1 MSNCTERIKTD
12 DCIKTRDEGK
22 DECTQERDDGYN
34 NCTQN
39 RDDGYN
45 ECCDWWPCSWACDA
59 VTWISNIVCVVWT
72 WVSNIVCVAW
82 EWVKNI
88 VCIAWRYITKI
99 ICVVADVFTS
109 IFNAIVAIVDVVLSI
124 IGGIIAFVVDII
136 TSIPFIGR
144 AVEWIL
150 NIIKTAVSAVAS
162 LPDAILTLFGIM
174 PEKKL
179 KLLVIIQNDSERKPV
194 VNDINVVYRDV
205 QYLINTFRTEMN
217 IRVLPTNLFIYRSA
231 FSSDNNSLADFI
243 KTDDSVSSDRTLD
256 VCCDSCAAGDDL
268 TSIGSS
274 FNLMMARLGFSTDA
288 RRLIGYGAPI
298 IAFAVRSYTDG
309 KAGCSIGPLSDYVTV
324 KFNETQSGGMY
335 PLGSFLPINELT
347 ADKALDAVTDLA
359 HEVGHCC
366 NLPHYDGQN
375 NNLMNPSPTRTG
387 HLTVWQKILVRSS
400 RHVTYL

>member
-12 DCIKTRDEGK
+12 ECAKTRDEGHDKCTDNRDEGYSDCAQKK
-22 DECTQERDDGYN
+22 DEGYS
-34 NCTQN
+34 
-39 RDDGYN
+39 

-59 VTWISNIVCVVWT
+59 MVWISNIVCVLWT
-72 WVSNIVCVAW
+72 WVSNMVCYAW

-88 VCIAWRYITKI
+88 VCVAWKYITKI
-99 ICVVADVFTS
+99 ICVVADVFSS
-109 IFNAIVAIVDVVLSI
+109 ILNLIGAIIDVI
-124 IGGIIAFVVDII
+124 IGIIVGIIAFIVDII

-144 AVEWIL
+144 LIEWAL
-150 NIIKTAVSAVAS
+150 NILKTGVNAIAS
-162 LPDAILTLFGIM
+162 LPDAILTLLGIM
-174 PEKKL
+174 PEKKM
-179 KLLVIIQNDSERKPV
+179 KLLVIIQNDSQREPV
-194 VNDINVVYRDV
+194 VKNINVIYRDI
-205 QYLINTFRTEMN
+205 QYLINTFRAEMN
-217 IRVLPTNLFIYRSA
+217 IRVLPTDLFMYQSA
-231 FSSDNNSLADFI
+231 FTSNNNSLENFV

-274 FNLMMARLGFSTDA
+274 FNLMMARLGFTTNA

-324 KFNETQSGGMY
+324 KFNETQSGGMF
-335 PLGSFLPINELT
+335 PGGPFIPMDQLT
-347 ADKALDAVTDLA
+347 NDKSLDAVTDLA
-359 HEVGHCC
+359 HEAGHCC
-366 NLPHYDGQN
+366 SLPHYSGVG
-375 NNLMNPSPTRTG
+375 NNLMNPAPLRTG

>member
-1 MSNCTERIKTD
+1 MSNCTEKIKTD
-12 DCIKTRDEGK
+12 ECIKERDEGK
-22 DECTQERDDGYN
+22 DECVAKRDEGYN
-34 NCTQN
+34 DCTQK

-88 VCIAWRYITKI
+88 VCVLWKYIIKF
-99 ICVVADVFTS
+99 ICVAVDVVTS
-109 IFNAIVAIVDVVLSI
+109 IFNIIVSALDVVLSF
-124 IGGIIAFVVDII
+124 IGGIIAFIVDII

-144 AVEWIL
+144 VIEWIL
-150 NIIKTAVSAVAS
+150 NIVKSLVSAVAS
-162 LPDAILTLFGIM
+162 LPDSILTLLGIM

-179 KLLVIIQNDSERKPV
+179 KLLVIIQNDSERKAV
-194 VNDINVVYRDV
+194 VNDVTAVYRDI
-205 QYLINTFRTEMN
+205 QYLINTFRSEMN
-217 IRVLPTNLFIYRSA
+217 IRVLPTNWFTYNSA
-231 FSSDNNSLADFI
+231 FGDTSYGLANFV
-243 KTDDSVSSDRTLD
+243 KTDDGVSSNGTLD

-268 TSIGSS
+268 TSIGTG
-274 FNLMMARLGFSTDA
+274 FNLMMARLGFSTNA
-288 RRLIGYGAPI
+288 RRLIGYGAPV

-309 KAGCSIGPLSDYVTV
+309 KAGCSLGPLSDYVTV
-324 KFNETQSGGMY
+324 KFNETQSGGMF
-335 PLGSFLPINELT
+335 PAGPFLPVNELT

-375 NNLMNPSPTRTG
+375 NNLMNPAPTRTG

>member
-12 DCIKTRDEGK
+12 
-22 DECTQERDDGYN
+22 ECTK
-34 NCTQN
+34 T

-45 ECCDWWPCSWACDA
+45 ECSSWADEG
-59 VTWISNIVCVVWT
+59 SNECSDWSEKHCHWYSPWNCIAGWFCQAFYWVANVVCKGWN
-72 WVSNIVCVAW
+72 WVKNIVCVAW
-82 EWVKNI
+82 K
-88 VCIAWRYITKI
+88 YITKI
-99 ICVVADVFTS
+99 ICIVADAFTS
-109 IFNAIVAIVDVVLSI
+109 IFNAIISVLDFIFSIV
-124 IGGIIAFVVDII
+124 GGIIAFVVDII

-144 AVEWIL
+144 AIEWIL
-150 NIIKTAVSAVAS
+150 NIVKTIVSFVAS
-162 LPDAILTLFGIM
+162 LPDSILTLLGIM

-179 KLLVIIQNDSERKPV
+179 KLLVIIQKDSERKPV
-194 VNDINVVYRDV
+194 VSDVNVVYRDV
-205 QYLINTFRTEMN
+205 QYLINTFRAEMN
-217 IRVLPTNLFIYRSA
+217 IRILPTNLFVYQSA
-231 FSSDNNSLADFI
+231 FAGDSNSLEDFV

-256 VCCDSCAAGDDL
+256 VCCDSCATGDDL
-268 TSIGSS
+268 TSIGST
-274 FNLMMARLGFSTDA
+274 FNLMMARLGFSTNA

-309 KAGCSIGPLSDYVTV
+309 KAGCSIGPLADYVTV
-324 KFNETQSGGMY
+324 KFNETQNGNSMPTGA
-335 PLGSFLPINELT
+335 LIPINELT

-375 NNLMNPSPTRTG
+375 NNLMNPAPTRTG